1 MLSVKL
7 VWRSV
12 RSSEPVKLE
21 KSDILTG
28 KKPVG
33 LITQLRVISDDTS
46 EIVNPRGSPSA
57 AVTGI
62 VDSVG
67 IALHL
72 FIKSDFLDLVT
83 SLV

>member
-1 MLSVKL
+1 MVE
-7 VWRSV
+7 SV
-12 RSSEPVKLE
+12 RVSEPVKLE

-33 LITQLRVISDDTS
+33 LITQLKVIPDDTS
-46 EIVNPRGSPSA
+46 EIVNVRATPSA

-67 IALHL
+67 IEFPLL
-72 FIKSDFLDLVT
+72 PLKNG
-83 SLV
+83 